1 MKIKV
6 SYTIDLNQ
14 EERLILG
21 FSLNKALGEPATR
34 EEIQEWYAQ
43 VGLNEAPALM
53 HDATKAYYSVLAQ
66 QYAEKAKGDTTKIE
80 TVEETQE
87 HEEAK
92 EEVPFGEAW
101 TRGM

>member
-6 SYTIDLNQ
+6 SYTIDVDQ

-21 FSLNKALGEPATR
+21 FSFNKPLGEPATR
-34 EEIQEWYAQ
+34 EEIQNWYSE

-53 HDATKAYYSVLAQ
+53 HDATKAYYTALAK
-66 QYAEKAKGDTTKIE
+66 QYAEKAEGGVTKIE
-80 TVEETQE
+80 ELQE
-87 HEEAK
+87 DEEAK
-92 EEVPFGEAW
+92 GEAPFGEAW